1 MHTDVAQLIFGHDPF
16 PGLIACERGTGK
28 HGEDE
33 MVLFARRNGRVEKM
47 LESFRPYLWLAAP
60 DQIDVKVV
68 KAEFTELKGRG
79 VMRYLAEFA
88 SWKDFQKAATAL
100 KRSAEPYYAVND
112 PVQQFLMRTGRTS
125 FKDMAWREVRRMQVD
140 IETYSESGF
149 DFSNADREGDRI
161 IAIALADESGWTE
174 VINGAQHDERAML
187 EQFVARVRERDPD
200 VLEGHNLFK
209 FDLPYLIARA
219 RRHKVKLKIG
229 RNDAEPRVTSGRFMS
244 ADRTIAYPKIE
255 IHGRHVLDTFFM
267 AQIYDTTHRSLEG
280 FGLKEVAD
288 HFGVAAPD
296 RTYLD
301 GSEIARTFD
310 RDPDKVMAYAL
321 DDIRETRAISNLLS
335 PVYFAQAQIAPM
347 SYQSVVVRGNGS
359 KVDALLIREYLR
371 QGCALPVP
379 DTVRDFAGGYTDVF
393 FTGVAR
399 NVHHCDVRSLYPSL
413 MLTRRIGPRS
423 DELGVFL
430 HLLEYL
436 RSVRVDAKAQW
447 NDATNEDRSY
457 YDALQTA
464 FKVLINSFYG
474 YLGFGQARFS
484 DFDMAERVAAEGRNI
499 LQQML
504 DWIRK
509 EGGQPIEIDTDGIY
523 FVPPEFK
530 SDADLESFRHRFQ
543 ESLPEGIEIEF
554 DGVYRSMFSYKMKN
568 YALLDDDG
576 GLMIKGAALK
586 SRGLEPFQREFLRE
600 ILRLILEERADDI
613 PRLGERYRSAIRNGE
628 WDIHQL
634 AKTETLQDAPSTYR
648 DKIQGK
654 SRGRNAAYELALRS
668 GRDYRAGDQVSYYV
682 TGTKK
687 SVAVHEFAKPVSEW
701 DPDNRDENIAYYL
714 AKLDALAG
722 KFDAELSGGDDDR
735 QGELWST
742 EETESPD

>member
-1 MHTDVAQLIFGHDPF
+1 
-16 PGLIACERGTGK
+16 
-28 HGEDE
+28 
-33 MVLFARRNGRVEKM
+33 
-47 LESFRPYLWLAAP
+47 
-60 DQIDVKVV
+60 
-68 KAEFTELKGRG
+68 
-79 VMRYLAEFA
+79 
-88 SWKDFQKAATAL
+88 
-100 KRSAEPYYAVND
+100 
-112 PVQQFLMRTGRTS
+112 
-125 FKDMAWREVRRMQVD
+125 
-140 IETYSESGF
+140 
-149 DFSNADREGDRI
+149 
-161 IAIALADESGWTE
+161 
-174 VINGAQHDERAML
+174 ML
-187 EQFVARVRERDPD
+187 EQFVARIQERDPD

-219 RRHKVKLKIG
+219 KRHKIKLKIG
-229 RNDAEPRVTSGRFMS
+229 RNRAEPRVMSGRFLS

-280 FGLKEVAD
+280 FGLKEVAE
-288 HFGVAAPD
+288 HFGVAAAN

-371 QGCALPVP
+371 QGHALPVP
-379 DTVRDFAGGYTDVF
+379 DAVRDFAGGYTDVF

-436 RSVRVDAKAQW
+436 RAVRVDAKAQW

-484 DFDMAERVAAEGRNI
+484 DFDMAERVAADGREI

-504 DWIRK
+504 DRIRK

-530 SDADLESFRHRFQ
+530 SDADLESFRRRFQ
-543 ESLPEGIEIEF
+543 ESLPDGIEIEF

-576 GLMIKGAALK
+576 GMMIKGAALK

-600 ILRLILEERADDI
+600 ILRLILEERPDEI
-613 PRLGERYRSAIRNGE
+613 PRLGEKYRTAIRNGE
-628 WDIHQL
+628 WDIHHL

-668 GRDYRAGDQVSYYV
+668 GRDYRAGDQVAYYV

-687 SVAVHEFAKPVSEW
+687 SVAVHESAKPVSEW

-722 KFDAELSGGDDDR
+722 KFNAELSRGEDDR

-742 EETESPD
+742 EKTESPD